1 MSKLT
6 VGYIEDLLRKYNKS
20 TEVEVS
26 CNCCHHSSIGH
37 TSILK
42 VRDNTDQTYG
52 YIELELNSNN
62 SPADVENIEDK
73 KDFYEGEIKRLKREV
88 EILKNKLKIYNE
100 FEEDVLNS
108 IKRHC
113 EMVDRR
119 LRWEDEK

>member
-6 VGYIEDLLRKYNKS
+6 VGYIENLLRKYSKE

-26 CNCCHHSSIGH
+26 CNCCHHASIGH

-42 VRDNTDQTYG
+42 VRDNTNQTYG
-52 YIELELNSNN
+52 YIGLELNS
-62 SPADVENIEDK
+62 SSYPDDVEDIEDK
-73 KDFYEGEIKRLKREV
+73 KGFYEGEIKRLNREV
-88 EILKNKLKIYNE
+88 EKLKNKLKLYSE

-108 IKRHC
+108 IKRNC
-113 EMVDRR
+113 ETLDRK